1 MTSLDEAQ
9 RGPREQAGTGAT
21 LRRAFATVERLQ
33 RRLEES
39 ERARTEPVAIVG
51 VGCRF
56 PGGVTDADSYWQ
68 LLADGTDAIGEIPA
82 DRWDGAAFHSAEPQ
96 TPGRMSTRWGGF
108 LDRIDHF
115 DHEFFGISRRE
126 ALAMDPQQ
134 RLTLE
139 VVWEALEHAGQS
151 PAGLAGSRTGV
162 FMGVCS
168 NDFASRTLRDPL
180 DATAYASTGTAHSIV
195 TGRVS
200 YTLDLHGPS
209 VAVDSACS
217 ASLVAVHTACQ
228 SLRAGECDLALG
240 GGVNVVLSPIPSI
253 AFSQFPG
260 MVAPDG
266 RCKTFDAAA
275 NGYVRGEGCGVVVL
289 KRLSDAVRD
298 GDRVLAVI
306 RGSAVNQ
313 DGRSAGV
320 TAPSGT
326 AQRDVLRR
334 ALAAGR
340 VAPEEVSYIEAHGTG
355 TTLGDPIEVEALAE
369 VYGRPE
375 GPTVYLGS
383 GKPNIGHLEAASGIA
398 GLIKAALC
406 VNRGAIPRN
415 VHFNELNPHLSFD
428 GTTFAVPT
436 ELTGWPKVPGRRL
449 AGVSSFGFSG
459 TNVHMLVEEP
469 PERPAA
475 DPDDRRPLAAL
486 ALSAKSDAALVE
498 LAGRY
503 HRFLTENPSVPA
515 GDVCFSA
522 NTGRS
527 HFPHRLAAVGSDAR
541 ELAARLDDFL
551 AGMPAVGLAA
561 GRAGTTETVFVF
573 PGQGPQRVGMARGL
587 YETQPTFRRVI
598 DRCDEILRPMLDI
611 PLLTLLYPPDGDGD
625 DGTQP
630 VYRTEYSQPALF
642 SVEYALA
649 ELWRSWGVEPAA
661 VLGHSFGEYA
671 AACFAGAM
679 SLEDGLKLV
688 VARGRLMRESGRTGA
703 MATVFAPEE
712 EVAAAI
718 AGYEDQVSIAA
729 VNGPANTSVSGD
741 RAVIDAVCEEF
752 TRRGVRAKVLRIT
765 TASHSPLIEPIIEE
779 FRAVAREITFTPP
792 RIPLVSNLNGRLWE
806 WEQAPDADYWCRHLR
821 QPVRF
826 ADGVATVLG
835 LGHRA
840 FVEMGPAPTLL
851 GLISDG
857 LPADTDALLL
867 PSLRPRQDDWEVILD
882 SLSQLYVRGADLD
895 WRAFDADY
903 TRTRVTVP
911 GYPFA
916 RTPCWQ
922 EPPPVGSPAAA
933 ALPGTA
939 GTAGAGTVP
948 EGGEADGADAEFP
961 DAELVYDLAWEEAG
975 PAGGG
980 LPAAPAAADGA
991 AWLLLADTT
1000 GVADRLA
1007 GLLTGQGARCV
1018 SVDRGE
1024 AYAFAPGAARA
1035 VVRPDSAED
1044 WRRLVTDLAV
1054 PGDTALRV
1062 VHLWGLDDRGPHGAS
1077 PDGGESGDGDPVARL
1092 LDAQRAGFL
1101 GAVRAVQALARA
1113 HSGGAAPARL
1123 WLVTRGAV
1131 RPQGSA
1137 GDPSATGQATLW
1149 GLGRSLQQ
1157 EHAGLWGGLVD
1168 LDPDPA
1174 ADAGALA
1181 ERLLA
1186 EAVFEDGEDQVALRG
1201 ERRLV
1206 ARLVRREL
1214 PAGPAAAVAWR
1225 TDASYLITG
1234 GLGGLGLAV
1243 ARSMVLA
1250 GARHLVLAGRTPLP
1264 PRGEWAALPADT
1276 AAGRR
1281 VAAVRELEALGAHVT
1296 VEVLDVAD
1304 EGRVRAFLERFDR
1317 EARPP
1322 VRGVVHAAGVGE
1334 VVPVLELGPAELER
1348 SLRAK
1353 AGGAVVLD
1361 RVFEGRELDFFV
1373 LFSSVSSLL
1382 SSPFVAGYAAAN
1394 AFLDALAHARRER
1407 GRPAV
1412 SVNWGIW
1419 RELGMAERGAEA
1431 TPGLSAGMGTLD
1443 PRQALRMFHRLLGH
1457 AGPQAAVVPVDWDEW
1472 GRRYQEVS
1480 GSPLLT
1486 RLLAEA
1492 APAGGAQPARTAAGR
1507 TGTLPGR
1514 EELLALPEPE
1524 RAEVLAER
1532 LRVGLAATL
1541 RAEPE
1546 TVGLDQS
1553 LYELGLDSLMAV
1565 EARNEIEGRTGVFL
1579 PISVFLGGASVRDLA
1594 REIVAGLGGDGAPA
1608 GPDAAAPAEAE
1619 AAVAAPD
1626 GGAIRRVER
1635 AEDDLV
1641 GRLLAELDAL
1651 PEPGAG
1657 PEEGAGV

>member
-1 MTSLDEAQ
+1 MTSLDES
-9 RGPREQAGTGAT
+9 RTGAT

-39 ERARTEPVAIVG
+39 ERTRTEPIAITG

-96 TPGRMSTRWGGF
+96 TAGRMSTRWGGF
-108 LDRIDHF
+108 LDRVDHF
-115 DHEFFGISRRE
+115 DHDFFGISRRE

-139 VVWEALEHAGQS
+139 VAWEALEDAGQA
-151 PAGLAGSRTGV
+151 PGGLAGSRTGV

-195 TGRVS
+195 PGRVS

-217 ASLVAVHTACQ
+217 ASLFAVHSACQ

-266 RCKTFDAAA
+266 RCKTFDASA

-298 GDRVLAVI
+298 GDRILAVI

-334 ALAAGR
+334 ALRAGR
-340 VAPEEVSYIEAHGTG
+340 VEPDQVAYIEAHGTG

-369 VYGRPE
+369 VYGRPQ
-375 GPTVYLGS
+375 GPPVYLGS

-406 VNRGAIPRN
+406 VHRGAIPGT
-415 VHFNELNPHLSFD
+415 VHFQRLNPHLSFD

-436 ELTGWPKVPGRRL
+436 ELTAWPQGPGRRL

-459 TNVHMLVEEP
+459 TNVHTLVEEP
-469 PERPAA
+469 PEPAA
-475 DPDDRRPLAAL
+475 PEPDARRPLSVL

-498 LAGRY
+498 LAERYRGR
-503 HRFLTENPSVPA
+503 LAEDPSVPA
-515 GDVCFSA
+515 ADVCFSA

-527 HFPHRLAAVGSDAR
+527 HFRHRLAAVGATGA
-541 ELAARLDDFL
+541 ELASRLDDYL
-551 AGMPAVGLAA
+551 GGMPAVGLADGQA
-561 GRAGTTETVFVF
+561 RPSEVVFLF

-587 YETQPTFRRVI
+587 YETQPAFRRVI
-598 DRCDEILRPMLDI
+598 DRCDAILRPLLDV
-611 PLLTLLYPPDGDGD
+611 PLLSLLYPEGSAEAGEPAEAGDAENPPDARS
-625 DGTQP
+625 P
-630 VYRTEYSQPALF
+630 LVYRTEYSQPALF
-642 SVEYALA
+642 AVEYALA

-679 SLEDGLKLV
+679 SLEDGLRLV
-688 VARGRLMRESGRTGA
+688 VARGRLMRGSGEIGA
-703 MATVFAPEE
+703 MATVFAPEA
-712 EVAAAI
+712 EVAEAI
-718 AGYEDQVSIAA
+718 AGYRDRVSIAA
-729 VNGPANTSVSGD
+729 VNGPANTSVSGE
-741 RAVIDAVCEEF
+741 REVVAAVCEEF
-752 TRRGVRAKVLRIT
+752 TRRGVRARMLRIT
-765 TASHSPLIEPIIEE
+765 TASHSPLIEPIVEE
-779 FRAVAREITFTPP
+779 FRAVADGIAFAPP
-792 RIPLVSNLNGRLWE
+792 RIPLVSNLSGGLWAWGE
-806 WEQAPDADYWCRHLR
+806 VPDADYWCRHLR

-826 ADGVATVLG
+826 ADGVAALLG
-835 LGHRA
+835 SGHRA

-857 LPADTDALLL
+857 LPVGTDALLL
-867 PSLRPRQDDWEVILD
+867 PSLRPRQDDWEVMLD
-882 SLSQLYVRGADLD
+882 SLSQLYAHGTDID

-903 TRTRVTVP
+903 TRSRVAVP

-922 EPPPVGSPAAA
+922 EPPPVGSPARRA
-933 ALPGTA
+933 
-939 GTAGAGTVP
+939 VP
-948 EGGEADGADAEFP
+948 EPGPAAEAEESGGDEEFADA
-961 DAELVYDLAWEEAG
+961 DLLYDLVWEPGAPEAVG
-975 PAGGG
+975 GPPVPAGG
-980 LPAAPAAADGA
+980 DRA
-991 AWLLLADTT
+991 AWLVLADGT
-1000 GVADRLA
+1000 GVGDRLA
-1007 GLLTGQGARCV
+1007 ALLSERGAVCV
-1018 SVDRGE
+1018 QVVRGE
-1024 AYAFAPGAARA
+1024 AYRFAPGAREA
-1035 VVRPDSAED
+1035 VVRPDAAED
-1044 WRRLVTDLAV
+1044 LRRLVAELPVSD
-1054 PGDTALRV
+1054 GTALEV
-1062 VHLWGLDDRGPHGAS
+1062 VHLWGLDEARQ
-1077 PDGGESGDGDPVARL
+1077 DGTGGDGAGADPVAAL
-1092 LDAQRAGFL
+1092 LDGRRTGLL
-1101 GAVRAVQALARA
+1101 GAVTAVQALARTRG
-1113 HSGGAAPARL
+1113 SRPNRL
-1123 WLVTRGAV
+1123 WLATRGAV
-1131 RPQGSA
+1131 QPLGA
-1137 GDPSATGQATLW
+1137 AEAPPAPGQATLW

-1174 ADAGALA
+1174 ADPGALA

-1186 EAVFEDGEDQVALRG
+1186 EVAHRGAEDQIAFRG
-1201 ERRLV
+1201 AQRLV
-1206 ARLVRREL
+1206 ARLVARGL
-1214 PAGPAAAVAWR
+1214 PAAPAAAAVWR
-1225 TDASYLITG
+1225 TDASYLVTG

-1264 PRGEWAALPADT
+1264 PRGEWAALPPDT

-1281 VAAVRELEALGAHVT
+1281 VAAVRELESLGAHVT
-1296 VEVLDVAD
+1296 VEVFDVSA
-1304 EGRVRAFLERFDR
+1304 EEQVRAFLERFDR
-1317 EARPP
+1317 EGRPP
-1322 VRGVVHAAGVGE
+1322 VRGVVHAAGVGD
-1334 VVPVLELGPAELER
+1334 VVPVLDLDAPALER
-1348 SLRAK
+1348 VLRPK

-1361 RVFEGRELDFFV
+1361 RLFADRELDFFV

-1382 SSPFVAGYAAAN
+1382 SSPFAAGYAAAN
-1394 AFLDALAHARRER
+1394 AFLDALARSLRSR
-1407 GRPAV
+1407 GRTAV

-1419 RELGMAERGAEA
+1419 RSLGMAERGAEA
-1431 TPGLSAGMGTLD
+1431 TPGLSAGMGTL
-1443 PRQALRMFHRLLGH
+1443 PRRQALRMFHRLLRH
-1457 AGPQAAVVPVDWDEW
+1457 EDPQVAVVPVDWPEW

-1486 RLLAEA
+1486 RLLAG
-1492 APAGGAQPARTAAGR
+1492 APATPARRPAAGADV
-1507 TGTLPGR
+1507 LPSR
-1514 EELLALPEPE
+1514 QELLALPEGE
-1524 RAEVLAER
+1524 RIGALAER

-1541 RAEPE
+1541 RAAPE
-1546 TVGLDQS
+1546 AVAPDRS

-1565 EARNEIEGRTGVFL
+1565 EMRNEIEGRIGVFL
-1579 PISVFLGGASVRDLA
+1579 PISVFLGGASARDLA
-1594 REIVAGLGGDGAPA
+1594 KEIVAGLHEDAP
-1608 GPDAAAPAEAE
+1608 DLAAAPAA
-1619 AAVAAPD
+1619 
-1626 GGAIRRVER
+1626 GRIRRVER
-1635 AEDDLV
+1635 AEDDLAS
-1641 GRLLAELDAL
+1641 RLLAELDAL
-1651 PEPGAG
+1651 PEPDAEQEVDRG
-1657 PEEGAGV
+1657 

>member
-1 MTSLDEAQ
+1 MTSLDQ
-9 RGPREQAGTGAT
+9 SQTGAT

-39 ERARTEPVAIVG
+39 ERARTEPIAIVG

-56 PGGVTDADSYWQ
+56 PGGVTDADGYWR

-82 DRWDGAAFHSAEPQ
+82 DRWDGAAFHAAEPQ
-96 TPGRMSTRWGGF
+96 TAGRMSTRWGGF
-108 LDRIDHF
+108 LDRVDQF

-139 VVWEALEHAGQS
+139 VVWEALEHAGQA
-151 PAGLAGSRTGV
+151 PTGLAGSRTGV

-228 SLRAGECDLALG
+228 SLRAGESDLALA

-266 RCKTFDAAA
+266 RCKTFDASA

-298 GDRVLAVI
+298 EDRVLAVI

-334 ALAAGR
+334 ALAAAG
-340 VAPEEVSYIEAHGTG
+340 VEPEEVSYIEAHGTG

-375 GPTVYLGS
+375 GPTVHLGS

-415 VHFNELNPHLSFD
+415 VHFERLNPHLSFE

-469 PERPAA
+469 PERPAPA
-475 DPDDRRPLAAL
+475 PDARRPLSAL

-498 LAGRY
+498 LAEKYRRRLAEDPG
-503 HRFLTENPSVPA
+503 PA
-515 GDVCFSA
+515 LADVCFSA

-527 HFPHRLAAVGSDAR
+527 HFRHRLAAVGATGP
-541 ELAARLDDFL
+541 ELAARLDDYL
-551 AGMPAVGLAA
+551 GGMPAVGLSA
-561 GRAGTTETVFVF
+561 GQAGPAETVFLF

-587 YETQPTFRRVI
+587 YDTQPTFRRVL
-598 DRCDEILRPMLDI
+598 DRCEEILRPMLDV
-611 PLLTLLYPPDGDGD
+611 PLPELLYPADPESPRGRLIYQ
-625 DGTQP
+625 TQ
-630 VYRTEYSQPALF
+630 YSQPALF
-642 SVEYALA
+642 AVEYALA
-649 ELWRSWGVEPAA
+649 ELWSSWGVRPAA

-688 VARGRLMRESGRTGA
+688 VARGRLMRESGKTGA
-703 MATVFAPEE
+703 MATVFASEA
-712 EVAAAI
+712 EVAEAI
-718 AGYEDQVSIAA
+718 AGYPDRISVAA

-741 RAVIDAVCEEF
+741 RAVVEAVCEEF

-779 FRAVAREITFTPP
+779 FRAVAEEIRFAPP
-792 RIPLVSNLNGRLWE
+792 RIPLVSNLSGELWAWQE
-806 WEQAPDADYWCRHLR
+806 APDADYWCRHLR

-826 ADGVATVLG
+826 ADGVATLLG
-835 LGHRA
+835 TGHRG
-840 FVEMGPAPTLL
+840 FLEMGPAPTLL
-851 GLISDG
+851 GLISDS

-867 PSLRPRQDDWEVILD
+867 PSLRPKQDDWEVVLD
-882 SLSQLYVRGADLD
+882 SLGRLYTQGADVD

-903 TRTRVTVP
+903 TRARVDVP

-916 RTPCWQ
+916 RTRCWQ
-922 EPPPVGSPAAA
+922 EPPPVGSAARPAHPSPAAGA
-933 ALPGTA
+933 ACLPEA
-939 GTAGAGTVP
+939 AGAPAPG
-948 EGGEADGADAEFP
+948 EGDPADAEFT
-961 DAELVYDLAWEEAG
+961 DADLVHDLVWEPG
-975 PAGGG
+975 PG
-980 LPAAPAAADGA
+980 APAAAPDPGDAA
-991 AWLLLADTT
+991 AWLVLADGT
-1000 GVADRLA
+1000 GVGDRLA
-1007 GLLTGQGARCV
+1007 ALLTERGASCV
-1018 SVDRGE
+1018 RVTPGTGYR
-1024 AYAFAPGAARA
+1024 YAAGAPDA
-1035 VVRPDSAED
+1035 VVRPDTAED
-1044 WRRLVTDLAV
+1044 LRRLLADWAV
-1054 PGDTALRV
+1054 PDGTPLHV
-1062 VHLWGLDDRGPHGAS
+1062 VHLWGLDDGAAPRTGTGP
-1077 PDGGESGDGDPVARL
+1077 DPVARL
-1092 LDAQRAGFL
+1092 LDGQRAGL
-1101 GAVRAVQALARA
+1101 LSAVRTVQALARA
-1113 HSGGAAPARL
+1113 GGSRSARL

-1131 RPQGSA
+1131 QPPGAA
-1137 GDPSATGQATLW
+1137 GTPLAVGQSTLW

-1174 ADAGALA
+1174 AGPDAPA

-1186 EAVFEDGEDQVALRG
+1186 EIAHPGAEDQIALRG
-1201 ERRLV
+1201 EQRLV

-1214 PAGPAAAVAWR
+1214 PAAPGPAVEWR
-1225 TDASYLITG
+1225 TDASYLVTG

-1250 GARHLVLAGRTPLP
+1250 GARHLVLAGRTALP
-1264 PRGEWAALPADT
+1264 PRGEWAALDQDT
-1276 AAGRR
+1276 VAGRR
-1281 VAAVRELEALGAHVT
+1281 VAAVRELESLGAAVT
-1296 VEVLDVAD
+1296 VETFDVAA
-1304 EGRVRAFLERFDR
+1304 EEQVRAFLERFDR
-1317 EARPP
+1317 EGRPP
-1322 VRGVVHAAGVGE
+1322 VRGVVHTAGVGE
-1334 VVPVLELGPAELER
+1334 VVPVLDLDPEALER
-1348 SLRAK
+1348 TLRPK

-1361 RVFEGRELDFFV
+1361 RLFADRELDFFV

-1394 AFLDALAHARRER
+1394 AFLDALARSRRAQ

-1419 RELGMAERGAEA
+1419 RSLGMAERGAEA
-1431 TPGLSAGMGTLD
+1431 TPGLSAGMGTL
-1443 PRQALRMFHRLLGH
+1443 PPAQALRMFHRLLRH
-1457 AGPQAAVVPVDWDEW
+1457 EDPQVAVVPVDWPEW

-1486 RLLAEA
+1486 RLLAGAGA
-1492 APAGGAQPARTAAGR
+1492 ARVPKAAARAGA
-1507 TGTLPGR
+1507 LPGR
-1514 EELLALPEPE
+1514 QELLALPEEE
-1524 RAEVLAER
+1524 RIGTLAER
-1532 LRVGLAATL
+1532 LRLGLAATL
-1541 RAEPE
+1541 RAEPD
-1546 TVGLDQS
+1546 TVGPDQS

-1565 EARNEIEGRTGVFL
+1565 EVRNEIEGRTGVFL
-1579 PISVFLGGASVRDLA
+1579 PISVFLGGASARDLA
-1594 REIVAGLGGDGAPA
+1594 KEIVAGLRDGTAEDGTGPDGRREAGPGAGAGPA
-1608 GPDAAAPAEAE
+1608 G
-1619 AAVAAPD
+1619 
-1626 GGAIRRVER
+1626 GIRRVER
-1635 AEDDLV
+1635 AEDDLAS
-1641 GRLLAELDAL
+1641 RLLAELDAL
-1651 PEPGAG
+1651 PEPGAEPG
-1657 PEEGAGV
+1657 PGAGREGSAAGADRAEREREGHRG